1 MNFELAEE
9 ELERKEELTTV
20 TADDGVT
27 HCLDPLKRKNYKY
40 KKNFRKYYSK

>member
-1 MNFELAEE
+1 MNFKLAEE

-27 HCLDPLKRKNYKY
+27 YCLDPLKRKKL
-40 KKNFRKYYSK
+40 